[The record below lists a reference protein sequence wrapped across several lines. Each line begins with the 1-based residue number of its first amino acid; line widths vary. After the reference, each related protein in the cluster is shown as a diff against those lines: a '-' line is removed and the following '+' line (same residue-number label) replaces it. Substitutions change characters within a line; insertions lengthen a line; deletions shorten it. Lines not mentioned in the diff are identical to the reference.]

1 MNTFIVHLSSKSI
14 NIHINKVI
22 VIFAI
27 TPAGLE
33 KKKENKFMLHYF
45 VNRTVTCW
53 LVRKQRGRP

>member
-1 MNTFIVHLSSKSI
+1 MFVNFFFFFYNFTFKKHLNMNTFIVHLSSKSI

-33 KKKENKFMLHYF
+33 KKKEKKFM
-45 VNRTVTCW
+45 
-53 LVRKQRGRP
+53 